1 MKKCKHCNSCLTQ
14 VMINNSFYVFF
25 CDFCNRWFDFNNHE
39 YTKEEMNVLL
49 QRNVNKVNENI
60 IPTKKEN

>member
-1 MKKCKHCNSCLTQ
+1 
-14 VMINNSFYVFF
+14 MINNSFYVFF
-25 CDFCNRWFDFNNHE
+25 CDFCNKWFDFNNHE
-39 YTKEEMNVLL
+39 YTQEEMNVLL